1 MYARSVT
8 APSVGIADTATR
20 YVLRRRFPVLVARR
34 GSAERPR
41 AGSRRPFGGSGLGI
55 VHRCAVCQNAAADG
69 ATIDGTHRDANGRP
83 WPAEPAR
90 ARLSSEA
97 TPDARSAT
105 TDGQRRESAD
115 STERERPTGG
125 AEQESRAAGLDAS
138 PRRLGLPRP
147 FGRRDASRVEWPA
160 TARTSNDF
168 CPDAILARHRFLMGK
183 RFLIHDRDP
192 RFTLAF
198 RETLTAAGVH
208 VVRVPPRSPNLNAY
222 AERFVRTIKESCLD
236 RIIFVGEGSLWRAV
250 REFIEHYHHERNH
263 QGLGNQLILP
273 VGGEMGGGPQH
284 RVS

>member
-8 APSVGIADTATR
+8 APSVRIADTVTR
-20 YVLRRRFPVLVARR
+20 YVLRRRFPVLIARR

-69 ATIDGTHRDANGRP
+69 ASIGGSHRDANGRP

-90 ARLSSEA
+90 ARLSREA

-105 TDGQRRESAD
+105 TDGKRRESAD

-147 FGRRDASRVEWPA
+147 FGRHDASRVEWPA
-160 TARTSNDF
+160 TARTSNF
-168 CPDAILARHRFLMGK
+168 ARMRYWRG
-183 RFLIHDRDP
+183 
-192 RFTLAF
+192 
-198 RETLTAAGVH
+198 
-208 VVRVPPRSPNLNAY
+208 
-222 AERFVRTIKESCLD
+222 
-236 RIIFVGEGSLWRAV
+236 II
-250 REFIEHYHHERNH
+250 
-263 QGLGNQLILP
+263 P
-273 VGGEMGGGPQH
+273 
-284 RVS
+284 